1 MSFVTLE
8 DRDYIDGLLG
18 VYELNNISLLREA
31 YIDAYITSAENYRT
45 LRAEVET
52 PEKAALAYR
61 EFVREAVRSSV
72 LDWKAFQPERIMAM
86 AARAGIPED
95 DREQV
100 VTYVGRQF
108 RGLHEGNVIRYRLQ
122 PEDLEGVHLE

>member
-1 MSFVTLE
+1 MD

-18 VYELNNISLLREA
+18 IHELNNISLLREA
-31 YIDAYITSAENYRT
+31 YIDAYVTSAENYR
-45 LRAEVET
+45 RCGAEVET

-72 LDWKAFQPERIMAM
+72 LDWKAFEPEHVMAM
-86 AARAGIPED
+86 AAKADIPQD

-108 RGLHEGNVIRYRLQ
+108 RGLHEGNVIRYRLR
-122 PEDLEGVHLE
+122 PEDLEGVDRE